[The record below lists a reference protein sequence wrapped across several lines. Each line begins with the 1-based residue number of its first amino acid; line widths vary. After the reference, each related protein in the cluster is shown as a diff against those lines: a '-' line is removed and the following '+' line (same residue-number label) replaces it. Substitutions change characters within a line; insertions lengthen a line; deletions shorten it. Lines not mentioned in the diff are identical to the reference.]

1 MAFLVEQHSFKGPL
15 ELLLESIEKRKLFIS
30 EVSLAQVAD
39 DYIAHVRSMGEYP
52 LADNAQFIVIAST
65 LLLIKSKSLLPTL
78 VLTNEEQGNI
88 ADLERRLVLYQKYKD
103 LSLNIAMRFGRQIMR
118 EPAYRPQTIVFSPDS
133 NTTLV
138 GLIEAARNVFKTFP
152 KKEQL
157 PKAVVQKVISL
168 EEMITSLVERVTDGI
183 KMSFRE
189 FSKHGTGERV
199 NVIVGFLAMLELVKQ
214 GSISV
219 VQDEHFAD
227 ISMETNNIGVPQYK

>member
-1 MAFLVEQHSFKGPL
+1 MAFLVEQQSFKGPL

-39 DYIAHVRSMGEYP
+39 DYITHVRSMGEYP
-52 LADNAQFIVIAST
+52 IADNAQFILIAST

-88 ADLERRLVLYQKYKD
+88 ADLEQRLALYQKYKD
-103 LSLNIAMRFGRQIMR
+103 LSLHIAMRFGRNIMR
-118 EPAYRPQTIVFSPDS
+118 EPIYRPQTIVFSPDTQ
-133 NTTLV
+133 TTTTGLV
-138 GLIEAARNVFKTFP
+138 EAIRNLFKTFP
-152 KKEQL
+152 KKDQL

-168 EEMITSLVERVTDGI
+168 EEMITSLVERVTAGI
-183 KMSFRE
+183 KMSFKE

-199 NVIVGFLAMLELVKQ
+199 NIIVGFLAMLELVKQ

-219 VQDEHFAD
+219 VQNEHFAD
-227 ISMETNNIGVPQYK
+227 ISMETNSLNVPRYE